1 MCDGSG
7 EWFRRR
13 KRRRVKEKEVKT
25 SEWRGL
31 KVRYVKKGRNSLVRR
46 CYATKKEKSGAKK
59 MKKNITRRGR
69 WKWWQRRGP

>member
-25 SEWRGL
+25 S
-31 KVRYVKKGRNSLVRR
+31 V
-46 CYATKKEKSGAKK
+46 
-59 MKKNITRRGR
+59 TRRARGGAETYRREGR
-69 WKWWQRRGP
+69 GEKGESFG

>member
-1 MCDGSG
+1 MVSQTKKETG
-7 EWFRRR
+7 ER
-13 KRRRVKEKEVKT
+13 KRGEN
-25 SEWRGL
+25 EWRGL

-59 MKKNITRRGR
+59 MKKNTTRRGR